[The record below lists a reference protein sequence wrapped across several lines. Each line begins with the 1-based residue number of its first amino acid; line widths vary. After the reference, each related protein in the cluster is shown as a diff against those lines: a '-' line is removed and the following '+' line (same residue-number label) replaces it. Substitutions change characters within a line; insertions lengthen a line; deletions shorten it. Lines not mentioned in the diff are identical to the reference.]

1 MAKSYERIR
10 RLRLGPIDV
19 AGKGTGLTGRLLDN
33 PVTRPLQRRYARK
46 VPGFDSTAA
55 RVTREDLERIAD
67 ADPEARK
74 IVDRIKGLTWY
85 HTIDLGHG
93 VETPGFADHRR
104 QLPMYGLPDSLAG
117 KRCLDIATFDGFFA
131 FEFEKRGAD
140 EVVAIDIPKKADVD
154 CPRWLLRDPEGFDLT
169 GTMGESFK
177 VAHDILQ
184 SKVKRVEKSVYDLDP
199 AVDGMFDLVFI
210 SDVLIHLRDPQLA
223 IEPAY
228 SVCKGELIVADV
240 YSPELEAFGEVPV
253 AQLRRAGRDVVV
265 SKRRE
270 HPADDGGGR
279 VRADHRSQPFR
290 ARRARKQEPQS
301 GASRRRGREPFM
313 DGEADAPLG
322 NGGSATSKPFAP
334 RSGRRHVDHEPGRVR
349 QREHAEG
356 SLASGSDHP
365 TDDAFEVPEHHH
377 FRDRTAPRNALG
389 AGVGRVPLFVVR
401 GRGQPHRDVAV
412 PGDGHSLARPVLGE
426 GPGCVSNGMPGRR
439 VESAEAKHDA
449 FEAVVRSELHI
460 GQYAREAM
468 TPASRPRC
476 WRTHRAWSTSHS
488 ASSRYER
495 PWSPPHHL
503 TVTTRRTPSAPTP
516 RVRPAIS
523 SYLNPD
529 APNPPGVV
537 GQGGSERTDGDR
549 FKSCWYYSALG
560 ARPGSP

>member
-223 IEPAY
+223 IERAY

-253 AQLRRAGRDVVV
+253 AQLVAPGETWWYQNVASIRQMMVVAGFEPITEVSRFVLDALGSKNHKVVL
-265 SKRRE
+265 
-270 HPADDGGGR
+270 
-279 VRADHRSQPFR
+279 
-290 ARRARKQEPQS
+290 
-301 GASRRRGREPFM
+301 RGVAAENP
-313 DGEADAPLG
+313 
-322 NGGSATSKPFAP
+322 SWT
-334 RSGRRHVDHEPGRVR
+334 VR
-349 QREHAEG
+349 QRA
-356 SLASGSDHP
+356 A
-365 TDDAFEVPEHHH
+365 
-377 FRDRTAPRNALG
+377 RQRRI
-389 AGVGRVPLFVVR
+389 
-401 GRGQPHRDVAV
+401 
-412 PGDGHSLARPVLGE
+412 GHL
-426 GPGCVSNGMPGRR
+426 
-439 VESAEAKHDA
+439 EAI
-449 FEAVVRSELHI
+449 RS
-460 GQYAREAM
+460 
-468 TPASRPRC
+468 
-476 WRTHRAWSTSHS
+476 
-488 ASSRYER
+488 
-495 PWSPPHHL
+495 
-503 TVTTRRTPSAPTP
+503 
-516 RVRPAIS
+516 
-523 SYLNPD
+523 
-529 APNPPGVV
+529 
-537 GQGGSERTDGDR
+537 
-549 FKSCWYYSALG
+549 
-560 ARPGSP
+560 